1 MGTRLTTTS
10 PDSRLQWA
18 AEISIYL
25 VLAYLINV
33 AFIFPVADAYLKPL
47 MLISVLLCLGLRRQA
62 GDWSTVQSAGL
73 LKPLAF
79 YTAVLLGSYL
89 AYDGFES
96 TIWMFFFCSVF
107 VYSASFIRLSS
118 RLLTLAVVFAALECL
133 VLILLHGSE
142 AGDERLQGATNP
154 IFFGMYTLVMAL
166 LAAYLSVGETPAWRI
181 GLRLTALVFLCA
193 AALTLS
199 RGVLLALI
207 PLVPLYLWHLSATR
221 RHGRRNLL
229 LAFIG
234 GAVLGGAVI
243 SQTALPSRVEQ
254 ALSEYSAATQAGEG
268 HFESSVGFRLLIWQ
282 FALDVA
288 AEHPLFGAGNEQFQ
302 AYKQVWVDQG
312 RYDPALVEFLPGA
325 HSHNQY
331 LQDLALRGVLGLAA
345 LLYLMAGPGI
355 RAIEMIRARQSHLAS
370 AGYLLLSLSLAYAVF
385 SLTEVAFKHPEKIA
399 LFALVAFIALR
410 LDKATEARPGGE
422 Q

>member
-1 MGTRLTTTS
+1 
-10 PDSRLQWA
+10 
-18 AEISIYL
+18 
-25 VLAYLINV
+25 
-33 AFIFPVADAYLKPL
+33 
-47 MLISVLLCLGLRRQA
+47 
-62 GDWSTVQSAGL
+62 
-73 LKPLAF
+73 
-79 YTAVLLGSYL
+79 
-89 AYDGFES
+89 
-96 TIWMFFFCSVF
+96 
-107 VYSASFIRLSS
+107 
-118 RLLTLAVVFAALECL
+118 
-133 VLILLHGSE
+133 
-142 AGDERLQGATNP
+142 
-154 IFFGMYTLVMAL
+154 
-166 LAAYLSVGETPAWRI
+166 
-181 GLRLTALVFLCA
+181 
-193 AALTLS
+193 
-199 RGVLLALI
+199 
-207 PLVPLYLWHLSATR
+207 
-221 RHGRRNLL
+221 
-229 LAFIG
+229 
-234 GAVLGGAVI
+234 
-243 SQTALPSRVEQ
+243 LPSRVEQ